1 MIATFVYLYDIG
13 KFFVPVAQLDRA
25 LASGA
30 EGCRFESCRGYYVL
44 AENPVSRP
52 FSFSAFCV
60 ESVFHPYNLLDIVIG
75 QQGLFPDR

>member
-1 MIATFVYLYDIG
+1 
-13 KFFVPVAQLDRA
+13 
-25 LASGA
+25 
-30 EGCRFESCRGYYVL
+30 L